1 MSLRFR
7 RGTQAEFDAG
17 KSNILAGEPAFTTDE
32 KRFFIGGSN
41 GSPVEFLSLKYL
53 VSLTPNASRTLN
65 IPTDFH
71 GILFGFGFTVNMAMY
86 MIASASTGTY
96 VNATEISNN
105 SDSTITIGSGTITIT
120 NTGAGNLDLYYSG
133 TGVLSYS

>member
-32 KRFFIGGSN
+32 KRFFIGGAN
-41 GSPVEFLSLKYL
+41 GSPVEFLSMKYL
-53 VSLTPNASRTLN
+53 ISLTSNASRTIT
-65 IPTDFH
+65 IPKDFH
-71 GILFGFGFTVNMAMY
+71 GILFGFSLTTNMAMY
-86 MIASASTGTY
+86 MVSSHATGSY

-105 SDSTITIGSGTITIT
+105 SDASITIGSGTITIT
-120 NTGAGNLDLYYSG
+120 NTGSGNLDLYYSG